1 LTEYIKNLSLWNEKE
16 KKNALNALAVINIL
30 TLPIN
35 LPLIGGLYTYLKG
48 GEIISN
54 NWFLGTF
61 RRIITEN
68 ERIESYQT
76 NIQNFLEKME
86 ASKEIKD
93 QLKNWARENNKTI
106 LEKYDNG
113 SAFATEYLSE
123 QLEIQ
128 KNFLELEEIKN
139 YNLDQSVQ
147 TGFTDKDQQGLFPWI
162 FEKTING
169 LNYWN
174 PFVTDYKTCAIA
186 WILLVG
192 TGVIL
197 LVITKSNLISLNE
210 IKCMNED
217 IKTNAESIIKQANFM
232 QQSTKIIKNGFKSQN
247 LKIDVNKM
255 TTDQVL
261 IETINK
267 INYQQTILQN
277 LSETAILNTKVNALM
292 TAQIKA
298 IIENPRSLI
307 GVPHL
312 ENIVIQEKKKQILT
326 NMLKKYE
333 SQSLSMTTFQEMMK
347 ELLKEMLK

>member
-1 LTEYIKNLSLWNEKE
+1 
-16 KKNALNALAVINIL
+16 
-30 TLPIN
+30 
-35 LPLIGGLYTYLKG
+35 
-48 GEIISN
+48 
-54 NWFLGTF
+54 
-61 RRIITEN
+61 
-68 ERIESYQT
+68 
-76 NIQNFLEKME
+76 
-86 ASKEIKD
+86 
-93 QLKNWARENNKTI
+93 
-106 LEKYDNG
+106 
-113 SAFATEYLSE
+113 
-123 QLEIQ
+123 
-128 KNFLELEEIKN
+128 
-139 YNLDQSVQ
+139 
-147 TGFTDKDQQGLFPWI
+147 
-162 FEKTING
+162 
-169 LNYWN
+169 
-174 PFVTDYKTCAIA
+174 
-186 WILLVG
+186 VG

-267 INYQQTILQN
+267 INYQQTIL
-277 LSETAILNTKVNALM
+277 NTKVNALM

>member
-1 LTEYIKNLSLWNEKE
+1 
-16 KKNALNALAVINIL
+16 
-30 TLPIN
+30 
-35 LPLIGGLYTYLKG
+35 
-48 GEIISN
+48 
-54 NWFLGTF
+54 
-61 RRIITEN
+61 
-68 ERIESYQT
+68 
-76 NIQNFLEKME
+76 
-86 ASKEIKD
+86 
-93 QLKNWARENNKTI
+93 
-106 LEKYDNG
+106 
-113 SAFATEYLSE
+113 
-123 QLEIQ
+123 
-128 KNFLELEEIKN
+128 
-139 YNLDQSVQ
+139 
-147 TGFTDKDQQGLFPWI
+147 
-162 FEKTING
+162 
-169 LNYWN
+169 
-174 PFVTDYKTCAIA
+174 
-186 WILLVG
+186 VG